1 MITKLKISPIYCK
14 EKQNY
19 GFNTLITVVSIR
31 VYCNCKSLDIMTMYP
46 DLKCVIIFK
55 LTKEKIKIRRS

>member
-19 GFNTLITVVSIR
+19 GFNTPITVVGIS
-31 VYCNCKSLDIMTMYP
+31 VYFNYKFLDVMTMYP
-46 DLKCVIIFK
+46 DLICVIIFK
-55 LTKEKIKIRRS
+55 LTKEKGKY